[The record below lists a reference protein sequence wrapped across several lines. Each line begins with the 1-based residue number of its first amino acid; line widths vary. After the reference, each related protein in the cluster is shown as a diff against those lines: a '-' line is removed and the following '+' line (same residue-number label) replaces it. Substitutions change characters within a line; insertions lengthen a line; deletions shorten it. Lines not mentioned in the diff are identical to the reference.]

1 MKDHVATFQ
10 HLCTLC
16 AHGVRICVIAC
27 VHVTLCKVVGPSAVS
42 CSRMAGLWVS
52 AGGGSGL
59 GPRDGAIGIS
69 YFDYYTVPLPLLS
82 LTVFLLLY
90 FLF

>member
-52 AGGGSGL
+52 AGGAQAWDPEMELLGL
-59 GPRDGAIGIS
+59 ATLI
-69 YFDYYTVPLPLLS
+69 TTLS
-82 LTVFLLLY
+82 L
-90 FLF
+90 FLFCP